1 MLDLFVITLW
11 LEFNGKLYVK
21 YDFPL
26 RSNCER
32 AFKEIKERYKKASIK
47 IIAMNCEAT
56 EEFVFEKEIMKYT
69 KSFKENLNPKKKL
82 LNAKETNKKN
92 TRLTQ

>member
-11 LEFNGKLYVK
+11 LEFNNKLYVK

-32 AFKEIKERYKKASIK
+32 AYKEIKERYKKASIK
-47 IIAMNCEAT
+47 IIAMKCEPT
-56 EEFVFEKEIMKYT
+56 KEFVFDKEIMKYT
-69 KSFKENLNPKKKL
+69 KSFKENLNPKKEL
-82 LNAKETNKKN
+82 LLRKK
-92 TRLTQ
+92 

>member
-11 LEFNGKLYVK
+11 LEFKGKLYVK

-32 AFKEIKERYKKASIK
+32 AYKEIKEQYKKASIK
-47 IIAMNCEAT
+47 IIAMNCEPT
-56 EEFVFEKEIMKYT
+56 KGFVFDKEIMKYT
-69 KSFKENLNPKKKL
+69 KSFKENLNPKKEL
-82 LNAKETNKKN
+82 LLRKK
-92 TRLTQ
+92 